1 MPNYQYVAQN
11 EEGKSL
17 KGILRSD
24 NERAA
29 RQEIKSKNLL
39 LLNIRETSK
48 GAKGKK
54 IARKDVA
61 IATRQISSLIG
72 SGIPL
77 DKALQSIGKNSN
89 SKIGDLFNH
98 IGTELQQGRQL
109 HLILSD
115 YPESFDQTYIS
126 LVAAGEISG
135 NLVEAFKNL
144 SDYLE
149 DEISIKQKIFSALAY
164 PILVIGFSVLVVI
177 ALLIFVLPQVTQQF
191 IKSNIELPFL
201 TSLMIFISN
210 NIFIFVGVIF
220 LLIMG
225 SYFYYRKNISGTSS
239 ELNIHKLLLK
249 IPFIGRFLLISEL
262 EKFSRVMFIMLKS
275 GINLDQSLNHAN
287 KLINNVYIST
297 IIKDAT
303 DDIIEGKDFLYKI
316 KQAKIF
322 PEIFIQ
328 LLSSGFQSGSLLEM
342 FEKLAF
348 YFKDEIDNS
357 RSSLL
362 SIIEP
367 LILII
372 MGGIITLIILAILLP
387 IMQMNNSFLS

>member
-1 MPNYQYVAQN
+1 MPNFQYIAQN

-17 KGILRSD
+17 KGILLSDSERS
-24 NERAA
+24 A

-39 LLNIRETSK
+39 LLSIKETSK
-48 GAKGKK
+48 QTKGKK
-54 IARKDVA
+54 IARRDVA
-61 IATRQISSLIG
+61 VATRQISSLIS

-89 SKIGDLFNH
+89 SKVGDLFND
-98 IGTELQQGRQL
+98 IGNELQQGRQL
-109 HLILSD
+109 NLILSD
-115 YPESFDQTYIS
+115 YPGSFDQTYIS
-126 LVAAGEISG
+126 LVSAGEISG
-135 NLVEAFKNL
+135 NLIEAFKNL
-144 SDYLE
+144 SEYLE

-164 PILVIGFSVLVVI
+164 PVLVIGFSILVVI
-177 ALLIFVLPQVTQQF
+177 ALLIFVLPQVTEQF
-191 IKSNIELPFL
+191 VKSNIELPFL

-210 NIFIFVGVIF
+210 NILVFIGINLLTITAFFVH
-220 LLIMG
+220 
-225 SYFYYRKNISGTSS
+225 YKKNILGTSS
-239 ELNIHKLLLK
+239 ESNIHRLLLK
-249 IPFIGRFLLISEL
+249 IPFVGRFLLIRDL
-262 EKFSRVMFIMLKS
+262 EKFSRIMFLMLKS

-287 KLINNVYIST
+287 KLIGNRYIRK
-297 IIKDAT
+297 IVEDAT
-303 DDIIEGKDFLYKI
+303 EDIIEGKDFLYEI
-316 KQAKIF
+316 KQSKIF

-328 LLSSGFQSGSLLEM
+328 LLSSGFQSGSLSEM

-367 LILII
+367 LILIV

-387 IMQMNNSFLS
+387 IMQMNNSILS

>member
-11 EEGKSL
+11 EDGKSL

-89 SKIGDLFNH
+89 SKIGDLFND

-144 SDYLE
+144 SEYLE

-210 NIFIFVGVIF
+210 NIFILVGVIF

-225 SYFYYRKNISGTSS
+225 SYFYYRKNISGTSRES
-239 ELNIHKLLLK
+239 NIHKLLLK
-249 IPFIGRFLLISEL
+249 IPFVGRFLLISEL
-262 EKFSRVMFIMLKS
+262 EKFSRVMFLMLKS

-316 KQAKIF
+316 KQAKVF

>member
-11 EEGKSL
+11 EDGKSL

-89 SKIGDLFNH
+89 SKIGDLFND

-144 SDYLE
+144 SEYLE

-225 SYFYYRKNISGTSS
+225 SYFYYRKNISGTSRES
-239 ELNIHKLLLK
+239 NIHKLLLK
-249 IPFIGRFLLISEL
+249 IPFVGRFLLISEL
-262 EKFSRVMFIMLKS
+262 EKFSRVMFLMLKS

-287 KLINNVYIST
+287 KLINNLYISK

-303 DDIIEGKDFLYKI
+303 DDIIEGKDFLNKI

-322 PEIFIQ
+322 PEIFVQ

>member
-89 SKIGDLFNH
+89 SKIGDLFND

-144 SDYLE
+144 SEYLE

-225 SYFYYRKNISGTSS
+225 SYFYYRKNISGTSR

-249 IPFIGRFLLISEL
+249 TPFVGRFLLISEL
-262 EKFSRVMFIMLKS
+262 EKFSRVMFLMLKS

-287 KLINNVYIST
+287 KLINNTYIST
-297 IIKDAT
+297 IINGAT
-303 DDIIEGKDFLYKI
+303 EDIIEGKDFLYKI
-316 KQAKIF
+316 THCTIF
-322 PEIFIQ
+322 HKYFNIFI
-328 LLSSGFQSGSLLEM
+328 L
-342 FEKLAF
+342 
-348 YFKDEIDNS
+348 
-357 RSSLL
+357 
-362 SIIEP
+362 
-367 LILII
+367 
-372 MGGIITLIILAILLP
+372 T
-387 IMQMNNSFLS
+387 FLTR

>member
-11 EEGKSL
+11 EDGKSL

-89 SKIGDLFNH
+89 SKIGDLFND

-135 NLVEAFKNL
+135 NLAEAFKNL
-144 SDYLE
+144 SEYLE

-164 PILVIGFSVLVVI
+164 PILVIGFSILVVI
-177 ALLIFVLPQVTQQF
+177 SLLIFVLPQVTQQF
-191 IKSNIELPFL
+191 IKSNIELPVL

-220 LLIMG
+220 LLIVS
-225 SYFYYRKNISGTSS
+225 SYFYYRKNISGTSR
-239 ELNIHKLLLK
+239 ELNTHKLLLK
-249 IPFIGRFLLISEL
+249 IPFVGRFLLISEL
-262 EKFSRVMFIMLKS
+262 EKFSRVMFLMLKS

>member
-77 DKALQSIGKNSN
+77 DKALKSIGKNSN
-89 SKIGDLFNH
+89 SKIGDLFND

-144 SDYLE
+144 SEYLE

-225 SYFYYRKNISGTSS
+225 SYFYYRKNISGNSR

-249 IPFIGRFLLISEL
+249 IPFVGRFLLISEL
-262 EKFSRVMFIMLKS
+262 EKFSRVMFLMLKS

-287 KLINNVYIST
+287 KLINNIYIST

>member
-89 SKIGDLFNH
+89 SKIGDLFND

-135 NLVEAFKNL
+135 NLVEAFRNL
-144 SDYLE
+144 SEYLE

-164 PILVIGFSVLVVI
+164 PILVIGFSILVVI
-177 ALLIFVLPQVTQQF
+177 SLLIFVLPQVTQQF
-191 IKSNIELPFL
+191 IKSNIELPVL

-220 LLIMG
+220 LLIVS
-225 SYFYYRKNISGTSS
+225 SYFYYRKNISGTSRES
-239 ELNIHKLLLK
+239 NIHKLLLK
-249 IPFIGRFLLISEL
+249 IPFVGRFLLISEL
-262 EKFSRVMFIMLKS
+262 EKFSRVMFLMLKS

>member
-11 EEGKSL
+11 EDGKSL

-89 SKIGDLFNH
+89 SKIGDLFND

-144 SDYLE
+144 SEYLE

-225 SYFYYRKNISGTSS
+225 SYFYYRKNISGTSRES
-239 ELNIHKLLLK
+239 NIHKLLLK

-262 EKFSRVMFIMLKS
+262 EKFSRVMFLMLKS

-316 KQAKIF
+316 KQAKVF

>member
-89 SKIGDLFNH
+89 SKIGDLFND

-135 NLVEAFKNL
+135 NLVEAFRNL
-144 SDYLE
+144 SEYLE

-164 PILVIGFSVLVVI
+164 PILVIGFSILVVI
-177 ALLIFVLPQVTQQF
+177 SLLIFVLPQVTQQF
-191 IKSNIELPFL
+191 IKSNIELPVL

-220 LLIMG
+220 LLIVS
-225 SYFYYRKNISGTSS
+225 SYFYYRKNISGTSR
-239 ELNIHKLLLK
+239 ELNTHKLLLK
-249 IPFIGRFLLISEL
+249 IPFVGRFLLISEL
-262 EKFSRVMFIMLKS
+262 EKFSRVMFLMLKS

>member
-89 SKIGDLFNH
+89 SKIGDLFND

-144 SDYLE
+144 SEYLE

-225 SYFYYRKNISGTSS
+225 SYFYYRKNISGTSRES
-239 ELNIHKLLLK
+239 NIHKLLLK
-249 IPFIGRFLLISEL
+249 IPFVGRFLLISEL
-262 EKFSRVMFIMLKS
+262 EKFSRVMFLMLKS

-287 KLINNVYIST
+287 KLINNVYIYT

-316 KQAKIF
+316 KQAKVF

>member
-17 KGILRSD
+17 KGILRSN

-89 SKIGDLFNH
+89 SKIGDLFND

-225 SYFYYRKNISGTSS
+225 SYFYYRKNISGTSRES
-239 ELNIHKLLLK
+239 NIHKLLLK

-262 EKFSRVMFIMLKS
+262 EKFSRVMFLMLKS

-287 KLINNVYIST
+287 KLINNVYIRT

-316 KQAKIF
+316 KQAKVF

>member
-17 KGILRSD
+17 KGILRSN

-39 LLNIRETSK
+39 LLNIKETSK

-89 SKIGDLFNH
+89 SKIGDLFND
-98 IGTELQQGRQL
+98 IGTELQQGKQL

-144 SDYLE
+144 SEYLE

-210 NIFIFVGVIF
+210 NIFIYVGVIF

-225 SYFYYRKNISGTSS
+225 SYFYYRKNISGTSRES
-239 ELNIHKLLLK
+239 NIHKLLLK
-249 IPFIGRFLLISEL
+249 IPFVGRFLLISEL
-262 EKFSRVMFIMLKS
+262 EKFSRVMFLMLKS

-287 KLINNVYIST
+287 KLINNVYIRT

-316 KQAKIF
+316 KQAKVF

>member
-17 KGILRSD
+17 KGILRSN

-39 LLNIRETSK
+39 LLNIKETSK

-89 SKIGDLFNH
+89 SKIGDLFND

-220 LLIMG
+220 LLTMG
-225 SYFYYRKNISGTSS
+225 SYFYYRKNISGTSRES
-239 ELNIHKLLLK
+239 NIHKLLLK

-262 EKFSRVMFIMLKS
+262 EKFSRVMFLMLKS

-287 KLINNVYIST
+287 KLINNVYIRT

-316 KQAKIF
+316 KQAKVF

>member
-11 EEGKSL
+11 EDGKSL

-89 SKIGDLFNH
+89 SKIGDLFND

-144 SDYLE
+144 SEYLE

-225 SYFYYRKNISGTSS
+225 SYFYYRKNISGTSRES
-239 ELNIHKLLLK
+239 NIHKLLLK
-249 IPFIGRFLLISEL
+249 IPFVGRFLLISEL
-262 EKFSRVMFIMLKS
+262 EKFSRVMFLMLKS

-287 KLINNVYIST
+287 KLINNVYIRT
-297 IIKDAT
+297 IIKHAT
-303 DDIIEGKDFLYKI
+303 NDIIEGKDFLYKI
-316 KQAKIF
+316 KQAKVF

>member
-11 EEGKSL
+11 EDGKSL

-39 LLNIRETSK
+39 LLNIKETSK

-89 SKIGDLFNH
+89 SKIGDLFND

-144 SDYLE
+144 SEYLE

-220 LLIMG
+220 LLVMG
-225 SYFYYRKNISGTSS
+225 SYFYYRKNISGTSGES
-239 ELNIHKLLLK
+239 NVHKLLLK
-249 IPFIGRFLLISEL
+249 IPFVGRFLLISEL
-262 EKFSRVMFIMLKS
+262 EKFSRVMFLMLKS

-316 KQAKIF
+316 KQAKVF

>member
-11 EEGKSL
+11 EDGKSL

-39 LLNIRETSK
+39 LLNIRETTK

-89 SKIGDLFNH
+89 SKIGDLFND

-144 SDYLE
+144 SEYLE

-225 SYFYYRKNISGTSS
+225 SYFYYRKNISGTSRES
-239 ELNIHKLLLK
+239 NIHKLLIK
-249 IPFIGRFLLISEL
+249 IPFVGRFLLISEL
-262 EKFSRVMFIMLKS
+262 EKFSRVMFLMLKS

-287 KLINNVYIST
+287 KLINNLYIRT
-297 IIKDAT
+297 IINDAT

>member
-17 KGILRSD
+17 KGILRSN

-89 SKIGDLFNH
+89 SKIGDLFND

-144 SDYLE
+144 SEYLE

-225 SYFYYRKNISGTSS
+225 SYFYYRKNISGTSRES
-239 ELNIHKLLLK
+239 NLNKLLLK
-249 IPFIGRFLLISEL
+249 IPFVGRFLLISEL
-262 EKFSRVMFIMLKS
+262 EKFSRVMFLMLKS

-316 KQAKIF
+316 KQAKVF

>member
-17 KGILRSD
+17 KGILRSN

-39 LLNIRETSK
+39 LLNIKETSK

-54 IARKDVA
+54 IARKDIA

-89 SKIGDLFNH
+89 SKIGDLFND
-98 IGTELQQGRQL
+98 IGTELQQGKQL

-144 SDYLE
+144 SEYLE

-225 SYFYYRKNISGTSS
+225 SYFYYRKNISGTSRES
-239 ELNIHKLLLK
+239 NIHKLLLK
-249 IPFIGRFLLISEL
+249 IPFVGRFLLISEL
-262 EKFSRVMFIMLKS
+262 EKFSRVMFLMLKS

-287 KLINNVYIST
+287 KLINNVYIRT

-316 KQAKIF
+316 KQAKVF

>member
-11 EEGKSL
+11 EDGKSL

-39 LLNIRETSK
+39 LLNIKETSK

-89 SKIGDLFNH
+89 SKIGDLFND

-144 SDYLE
+144 SEYLE

-225 SYFYYRKNISGTSS
+225 SYFYYRKNISGTSRES
-239 ELNIHKLLLK
+239 NIHKLLLK

-262 EKFSRVMFIMLKS
+262 EKFSRVMFLMLKS

-316 KQAKIF
+316 KQAKVF

>member
-11 EEGKSL
+11 EDGKSL

-89 SKIGDLFNH
+89 SKIGDLFND

-144 SDYLE
+144 SEYLE

-210 NIFIFVGVIF
+210 NFFIFVGVIF

-225 SYFYYRKNISGTSS
+225 SYFYYRKNILGTSR

-316 KQAKIF
+316 KQAKVF

-328 LLSSGFQSGSLLEM
+328 LLSSGFQSGSLLDM

>member
-89 SKIGDLFNH
+89 SKIGDLFND

-144 SDYLE
+144 SEYLE

-225 SYFYYRKNISGTSS
+225 SYFYYRKNISGTSRES
-239 ELNIHKLLLK
+239 NIHKLLLK
-249 IPFIGRFLLISEL
+249 IPFVGRFLLISEL
-262 EKFSRVMFIMLKS
+262 EKFSRVMFLMLKS

-287 KLINNVYIST
+287 KLINNVYIRT

-316 KQAKIF
+316 KQAKVF

>member
-11 EEGKSL
+11 EDGKSL

-89 SKIGDLFNH
+89 SKIGDLFND

-225 SYFYYRKNISGTSS
+225 SYFYYRKNISGTSRES
-239 ELNIHKLLLK
+239 NIHKLLLK
-249 IPFIGRFLLISEL
+249 IPFVGRFLLISEL
-262 EKFSRVMFIMLKS
+262 EKFSRVMFLMLKS

-316 KQAKIF
+316 KQAKVF

>member
-17 KGILRSD
+17 KGILRSN

-39 LLNIRETSK
+39 LLNIKETSK

-61 IATRQISSLIG
+61 IATRQISSLIS

-89 SKIGDLFNH
+89 SKIGDLFND

-220 LLIMG
+220 LLIMA
-225 SYFYYRKNISGTSS
+225 SYFYYKKNISGTSRES
-239 ELNIHKLLLK
+239 NIHKLLLK
-249 IPFIGRFLLISEL
+249 IPFVGRFLLISEL
-262 EKFSRVMFIMLKS
+262 EKFCRVMFLMLKS

-287 KLINNVYIST
+287 KLINNVYIRT

-316 KQAKIF
+316 KQAKVF

>member
-11 EEGKSL
+11 EDGKSL

-89 SKIGDLFNH
+89 SKIGDLFND

-144 SDYLE
+144 SEYLE

-225 SYFYYRKNISGTSS
+225 SYFYYRKNISGTSRES
-239 ELNIHKLLLK
+239 NIHKLLLK
-249 IPFIGRFLLISEL
+249 IPFVGRFLLISEL
-262 EKFSRVMFIMLKS
+262 EKFSRVMFLMLKS

>member
-11 EEGKSL
+11 EDGKSL

-89 SKIGDLFNH
+89 SKIGDLFND

-144 SDYLE
+144 SEYLE

-225 SYFYYRKNISGTSS
+225 SYFYYRKNISGTSRES
-239 ELNIHKLLLK
+239 NIHKLLLK
-249 IPFIGRFLLISEL
+249 IPFVGRFLLISEL
-262 EKFSRVMFIMLKS
+262 EKFSRVMFLMLKS

-287 KLINNVYIST
+287 KLINNVYIRT

-316 KQAKIF
+316 KQAKVF

>member
-11 EEGKSL
+11 EDGKSL

-89 SKIGDLFNH
+89 SKIGDLFND

-220 LLIMG
+220 LLTMG
-225 SYFYYRKNISGTSS
+225 SYFYYRKNISGTSRES
-239 ELNIHKLLLK
+239 NIHKLLLK
-249 IPFIGRFLLISEL
+249 IPFVGRFLLISEL
-262 EKFSRVMFIMLKS
+262 EKFSRVMFLMLKS

-287 KLINNVYIST
+287 KLINNVYIRT

-316 KQAKIF
+316 KQAKVF

>member
-89 SKIGDLFNH
+89 SKIGDLFND

-135 NLVEAFKNL
+135 NLAEAFKNL
-144 SDYLE
+144 SEYLE

-164 PILVIGFSVLVVI
+164 PILVIGFSILVVI
-177 ALLIFVLPQVTQQF
+177 SLLIFVLPQVTQQF

-220 LLIMG
+220 LLIVS
-225 SYFYYRKNISGTSS
+225 SYFYYRKNISGTSR
-239 ELNIHKLLLK
+239 ELNTHKLLLK
-249 IPFIGRFLLISEL
+249 IPFVGRFLLISEL
-262 EKFSRVMFIMLKS
+262 EKFSRVMFLMLKS

>member
-11 EEGKSL
+11 EDGKSL

-89 SKIGDLFNH
+89 SKIGDLFND

-135 NLVEAFKNL
+135 NLVEAFRNL
-144 SDYLE
+144 SEYLE

-164 PILVIGFSVLVVI
+164 PILVIGFSILVVI
-177 ALLIFVLPQVTQQF
+177 SLLIFVLPQVTQQF
-191 IKSNIELPFL
+191 IKSNIELPVL

-220 LLIMG
+220 LLIVS
-225 SYFYYRKNISGTSS
+225 SYFYYRKNISGTSR
-239 ELNIHKLLLK
+239 ELNTHKLLLK
-249 IPFIGRFLLISEL
+249 IPFVGRFLLISEL
-262 EKFSRVMFIMLKS
+262 EKFSRVMFLMLKS

>member
-11 EEGKSL
+11 EDGKSL

-89 SKIGDLFNH
+89 SKIGDLFND

-144 SDYLE
+144 SEYLE

-225 SYFYYRKNISGTSS
+225 SYFYYRKNISGTSRES
-239 ELNIHKLLLK
+239 NIHKLLLK
-249 IPFIGRFLLISEL
+249 IPFVGRFLLISEL
-262 EKFSRVMFIMLKS
+262 EKFSRVMFLMLKS

-316 KQAKIF
+316 KQAKVF

>member
-11 EEGKSL
+11 EDGKSL

-89 SKIGDLFNH
+89 SKIGDLFND

-144 SDYLE
+144 SEYLE

-164 PILVIGFSVLVVI
+164 PILVISFSVLVVI

-220 LLIMG
+220 LLIMA
-225 SYFYYRKNISGTSS
+225 SYFYYKKNISGTSRES
-239 ELNIHKLLLK
+239 NIHKLLLK
-249 IPFIGRFLLISEL
+249 IPFVGRFLLISEL

-316 KQAKIF
+316 KQAKVF

-328 LLSSGFQSGSLLEM
+328 LLSSGFQSGSLLDM

>member
-17 KGILRSD
+17 KGILRSN

-39 LLNIRETSK
+39 LLNIKETSK

-89 SKIGDLFNH
+89 SKIGDLFND

-225 SYFYYRKNISGTSS
+225 SYFYYRKNISGTSRES
-239 ELNIHKLLLK
+239 NIHKLLLK

-262 EKFSRVMFIMLKS
+262 EKFSRVMFLMLKS

-287 KLINNVYIST
+287 KLINNVYIRT

-316 KQAKIF
+316 KQAKVF

-328 LLSSGFQSGSLLEM
+328 LLSSGFQSGSLLDM

>member
-11 EEGKSL
+11 EEGKPL

-39 LLNIRETSK
+39 LLNIRETTK

-89 SKIGDLFNH
+89 SKIGDLFND

-144 SDYLE
+144 SEYLE

-225 SYFYYRKNISGTSS
+225 SYFYYRKNISGTSRES
-239 ELNIHKLLLK
+239 NIHKLLIK
-249 IPFIGRFLLISEL
+249 IPFVGRFLLISEL
-262 EKFSRVMFIMLKS
+262 EKFSRVMFLMLKS

-287 KLINNVYIST
+287 KLINNLYIRT
-297 IIKDAT
+297 IINDAT

>member
-89 SKIGDLFNH
+89 SKIGDLFND

-135 NLVEAFKNL
+135 NLAEAFKNL
-144 SDYLE
+144 SEYLE

-164 PILVIGFSVLVVI
+164 PILVIGFSILVVI
-177 ALLIFVLPQVTQQF
+177 SLLIFVLPQVTQQF
-191 IKSNIELPFL
+191 IKSNIELPVL

-220 LLIMG
+220 LLIVS
-225 SYFYYRKNISGTSS
+225 SYFYYRKNISGTSR
-239 ELNIHKLLLK
+239 ELNTHKLLLK
-249 IPFIGRFLLISEL
+249 IPFVGRFLLISEL
-262 EKFSRVMFIMLKS
+262 EKFSRVMFLMLKS

>member
-1 MPNYQYVAQN
+1 M
-11 EEGKSL
+11 
-17 KGILRSD
+17 
-24 NERAA
+24 
-29 RQEIKSKNLL
+29 
-39 LLNIRETSK
+39 
-48 GAKGKK
+48 
-54 IARKDVA
+54 
-61 IATRQISSLIG
+61 
-72 SGIPL
+72 
-77 DKALQSIGKNSN
+77 
-89 SKIGDLFNH
+89 
-98 IGTELQQGRQL
+98 
-109 HLILSD
+109 
-115 YPESFDQTYIS
+115 
-126 LVAAGEISG
+126 
-135 NLVEAFKNL
+135 
-144 SDYLE
+144 
-149 DEISIKQKIFSALAY
+149 
-164 PILVIGFSVLVVI
+164 VVI

-225 SYFYYRKNISGTSS
+225 SYFYYRKNISGTSRES
-239 ELNIHKLLLK
+239 NIHKLLLK
-249 IPFIGRFLLISEL
+249 IPFVGRFLLISEL
-262 EKFSRVMFIMLKS
+262 EKFSRVMFLMLKS

-316 KQAKIF
+316 KQAKVF

-328 LLSSGFQSGSLLEM
+328 LLSSGFQSGSLLDM

>member
-89 SKIGDLFNH
+89 SKIGDLFND

-144 SDYLE
+144 SEYLE

-225 SYFYYRKNISGTSS
+225 SYFYYRKNISGTSRES
-239 ELNIHKLLLK
+239 NIHKLLLK
-249 IPFIGRFLLISEL
+249 IPFVGRFLLISEL
-262 EKFSRVMFIMLKS
+262 EKFSRVMFLMLKS

>member
-89 SKIGDLFNH
+89 SKIGDLFND

-144 SDYLE
+144 SEYLE

-164 PILVIGFSVLVVI
+164 PVLVISFSVLV
-177 ALLIFVLPQVTQQF
+177 AIFLFIVDFGVSQF
-191 IKSNIELPFL
+191 ISR
-201 TSLMIFISN
+201 
-210 NIFIFVGVIF
+210 
-220 LLIMG
+220 LIG
-225 SYFYYRKNISGTSS
+225 
-239 ELNIHKLLLK
+239 
-249 IPFIGRFLLISEL
+249 
-262 EKFSRVMFIMLKS
+262 
-275 GINLDQSLNHAN
+275 
-287 KLINNVYIST
+287 
-297 IIKDAT
+297 
-303 DDIIEGKDFLYKI
+303 GK
-316 KQAKIF
+316 
-322 PEIFIQ
+322 
-328 LLSSGFQSGSLLEM
+328 
-342 FEKLAF
+342 
-348 YFKDEIDNS
+348 
-357 RSSLL
+357 
-362 SIIEP
+362 
-367 LILII
+367 
-372 MGGIITLIILAILLP
+372 
-387 IMQMNNSFLS
+387 

>member
-11 EEGKSL
+11 EDGKSL
-17 KGILRSD
+17 KGILRCD

-89 SKIGDLFNH
+89 SKIGDLFND

-144 SDYLE
+144 SEYLE

-225 SYFYYRKNISGTSS
+225 SYFYYRKNISGTSRES
-239 ELNIHKLLLK
+239 NIHKLLLK
-249 IPFIGRFLLISEL
+249 IPFVGRFLLISEL
-262 EKFSRVMFIMLKS
+262 EKFSRVMFLMLKS

-316 KQAKIF
+316 KQAKVF

>member
-48 GAKGKK
+48 GAIGKK

-89 SKIGDLFNH
+89 SKIGDLFND

-164 PILVIGFSVLVVI
+164 PVLVIGFSVLVVI

-220 LLIMG
+220 LLIVG
-225 SYFYYRKNISGTSS
+225 SYFYYRKRIAGTSRS
-239 ELNIHKLLLK
+239 LNRHIMLLQ
-249 IPFIGRFLLISEL
+249 IPWVGRFLLISEL
-262 EKFSRVMFIMLKS
+262 EKFSRVMFLMLKS
-275 GINLDQSLNHAN
+275 GINLDQSLSHAN
-287 KLINNVYIST
+287 KLISNVYIST